1 MKTPEDYLKIRVP
14 FQDHLG
20 MRFEHVEKGRA
31 VFTLVLR
38 PEHLNSAR
46 VAHGGVLLTLL
57 DTTLGAAA
65 RSNDEN
71 FTRAATLD
79 LSSSFMQPASGKLTA
94 EGRVIRGGRSII
106 FCEGEIRDE
115 SGEVVAKAIGTFKYS
130 PVKA

>member
-1 MKTPEDYLKIRVP
+1 MIFD
-14 FQDHLG
+14 
-20 MRFEHVEKGRA
+20 HVEKGRA

-38 PEHLNSAR
+38 PEHLNSAK
-46 VAHGGVLLTLL
+46 VAHGGVLLALL

-65 RSNDEN
+65 RSNDAN

-79 LSSSFMQPASGKLTA
+79 LSSSFMQPATGKLTA

-115 SGEVVAKAIGTFKYS
+115 SGEVVAKAIGTFKYN
-130 PVKA
+130 PVGADGRPTKAA